1 MKKKNKMLLIISLL
15 LMPTVVFASN
25 GDDNIS
31 VAIALGMEAFISI
44 HMSLFVLKP
53 LSEIYSKENHKKTFW
68 TLFAIRV
75 VFLLFFDFFVSPY
88 IAIFDFFAVF
98 VGAFIVVPICSAA
111 KKTPIDGKSNQ
122 VTETI
127 SSSKTT
133 QTISETNNELKC
145 TKCGSSIQ
153 VTDKFC
159 SNCGE
164 QLHDKDNKTSQKVL
178 VSPSDFNNIYSLPE
192 DKMLEEFINKEL
204 DKASID
210 KTSKLIP
217 SDVLKRKKILNLIFS
232 VLLFVFI
239 TLIFFHFPIATYII
253 GMVILFIFFKVTR
266 KYDLIKYLKKQ
277 LKARPEEKISNI
289 VMSTKNTLTSD
300 NSKNIFIIS
309 LVVAVILP
317 LIIFS
322 SPRILYEKVDGG
334 YAVRYYIFGLTN
346 FKTATIPATHK
357 NEKVLSM
364 RGNSFSNMPFLK
376 EVNLPDT
383 ITEIRGQAFKN
394 DKSLKKIKLPKNLK
408 YLGGGSFEN
417 TSIVNIEIPNSV
429 TYIGGEV
436 FKNATKLKSVKL
448 SKNISEIRGNSFEN
462 CKSLKEIDIPDNV
475 TRIGGHAFYGNTS
488 LKKVNISENS
498 KLQEIGSS
506 AFRLCDSLSEIT
518 IPRDTYVNERA
529 FKESPTDVK
538 RFGEFS
544 VDESKYKYNSFLY
557 FYINQIENINK
568 YRKDSES
575 YNSYITLKD
584 IRVNGDYNEYDLLYT
599 NSSGESIDFTLTK
612 DTPYKEIND
621 DLLFSASADYVFNK
635 SRTSIALDVYYN

>member
-1 MKKKNKMLLIISLL
+1 MKKKNKLLLILSLL
-15 LMPTVVFASN
+15 LMPTVVFASS
-25 GDDNIS
+25 GDDSFPIG
-31 VAIALGMEAFISI
+31 IALFMEAFVSI
-44 HMSLFVLKP
+44 HMSIFVLKP
-53 LSEIYSKENHKKTFW
+53 LSEMFSKTNYKKTFW
-68 TLFAIRV
+68 TLFIIRAV
-75 VFLLFFDFFVSPY
+75 ILIFCDLFVSSF
-88 IAIFDFFAVF
+88 IAIFDFLAVF
-98 VGAFIVVPICSAA
+98 VGAFIIVPICAA
-111 KKTPIDGKSNQ
+111 ITKTKIKKRSNQ
-122 VTETI
+122 IIKTNPSIKTATTSVT
-127 SSSKTT
+127 KG
-133 QTISETNNELKC
+133 ELKC
-145 TKCGSSIQ
+145 AKCGALIQSS
-153 VTDKFC
+153 DKFC

-164 QLHDKDNKTSQKVL
+164 AINNNEIIQKVP
-178 VSPSDFNNIYSLPE
+178 VSPSDF
-192 DKMLEEFINKEL
+192 DKMYCLTEDEMLDEFLNKEL
-204 DKASID
+204 NKAGID
-210 KTSKLIP
+210 KSTNLIP
-217 SDVLKRKKILNLIFS
+217 SDVLKRKKILNIIFS
-232 VLLFVFI
+232 VLIFVFI

-253 GMVILFIFFKVTR
+253 GIIILFIFFKVTR
-266 KYDLIKYLKKQ
+266 NYDLIKYLKKQ

-289 VMSTKNTLTSD
+289 VMSVKNTFISD

-322 SPRILYEKVDGG
+322 SPRILYERVDGG

-346 FKTATIPATHK
+346 FKTATIPEAHK

-448 SKNISEIRGNSFEN
+448 SKNISEIRGSSFEN
-462 CKSLKEIDIPDNV
+462 CKSLKEIDIPDKV

-498 KLQEIGSS
+498 MLQEIGSS
-506 AFRLCDSLSEIT
+506 AFRLCDNLREIT

-538 RFGEFS
+538 IFGEFG

-557 FYINQIENINK
+557 FSVNQIENVNK
-568 YRKDSES
+568 YRRDSES

-599 NSSGESIDFTLTK
+599 NSSGESINFTLTK
-612 DTPYKEIND
+612 DIPYKEIND
-621 DLLFSASADYVFNK
+621 DLLFSTSSDYVFDK
-635 SRTSIALDVYYN
+635 SRSSLALDVYYN

>member
-31 VAIALGMEAFISI
+31 IAIALGMEAFISI

-68 TLFAIRV
+68 TLFAIRAG
-75 VFLLFFDFFVSPY
+75 FLLFFDFFVSPY

-122 VTETI
+122 VTETV

-145 TKCGSSIQ
+145 PKCGASIQ

-164 QLHDKDNKTSQKVL
+164 QLHDKDNKTSKKVL
-178 VSPSDFNNIYSLPE
+178 VSPSDFDNMYSLPE

-204 DKASID
+204 DKAGID
-210 KTSKLIP
+210 KSSKLIP

-253 GMVILFIFFKVTR
+253 GIIILFIFFKVTR
-266 KYDLIKYLKKQ
+266 NYDLIKYLKKQ

-289 VMSTKNTLTSD
+289 VMSVKNTFISD

-322 SPRILYEKVDGG
+322 SPRILYERVDGG

-346 FKTATIPATHK
+346 FKTATIPETHK

-448 SKNISEIRGNSFEN
+448 SKNISEIRGSSFEN
-462 CKSLKEIDIPDNV
+462 CKSLKEIDIPDKV

-498 KLQEIGSS
+498 MLQEIGSS
-506 AFRLCDSLSEIT
+506 AFRLCDNLREIT

-538 RFGEFS
+538 IFGEFG

-557 FYINQIENINK
+557 FSVNQIENVNK
-568 YRKDSES
+568 YRRDSES

-599 NSSGESIDFTLTK
+599 NSSGESINFTLTK
-612 DTPYKEIND
+612 DIPYKEIND
-621 DLLFSASADYVFNK
+621 DLLFSTSSDYVFDK
-635 SRTSIALDVYYN
+635 SRSSLALDVYYN

>member
-1 MKKKNKMLLIISLL
+1 MKKKNKLLLIVSLL
-15 LMPTVVFASN
+15 LMPTVVFASS
-25 GDDNIS
+25 GDYSFPIG
-31 VAIALGMEAFISI
+31 IALFMEAFVSI
-44 HMSLFVLKP
+44 HMSAFVFKP
-53 LSEIYSKENHKKTFW
+53 LSEMFSKTNYKKTFW
-68 TLFAIRV
+68 TLFIIRAV
-75 VFLLFFDFFVSPY
+75 ILIFCDLFVSPF
-88 IAIFDFFAVF
+88 IAIFDFLAVF
-98 VGAFIVVPICSAA
+98 VGAFIIVPICAA
-111 KKTPIDGKSNQ
+111 ITKTKINKRSNQIKKTNPSIKTATPL
-122 VTETI
+122 VT
-127 SSSKTT
+127 
-133 QTISETNNELKC
+133 NGELKC
-145 TKCGSSIQ
+145 AKCGALIQSS
-153 VTDKFC
+153 DKFC

-164 QLHDKDNKTSQKVL
+164 AINNNEIIQKVP
-178 VSPSDFNNIYSLPE
+178 VSPSDFDKMYGLTE
-192 DKMLEEFINKEL
+192 DEMLEEFLNKEL
-204 DKASID
+204 NKAGID
-210 KTSKLIP
+210 KSTNLIP
-217 SDVLKRKKILNLIFS
+217 SDVLKRKKILNIIFS
-232 VLLFVFI
+232 VLIFVFI

-253 GMVILFIFFKVTR
+253 GIIILFIFFKVT
-266 KYDLIKYLKKQ
+266 KNYDLIKYLKKQ

-289 VMSTKNTLTSD
+289 VMSAKNTFTSD

-322 SPRILYEKVDGG
+322 SPRILYERVDGG

-346 FKTATIPATHK
+346 FKTATIPETHK

-436 FKNATKLKSVKL
+436 FKNATKLKSAKL
-448 SKNISEIRGNSFEN
+448 SKNISEIRGSSFEN

-488 LKKVNISENS
+488 LKKVNITENS
-498 KLQEIGSS
+498 NLKEIGSS
-506 AFRLCDSLSEIT
+506 AFRLCDSLREIT

-538 RFGEFS
+538 IFGEFS
-544 VDESKYKYNSFLY
+544 VDESQYKYNSFLY
-557 FYINQIENINK
+557 FSVNQVENVNK
-568 YRKDSES
+568 YRRDSES

-599 NSSGESIDFTLTK
+599 NSSGESVNFTLTK
-612 DTPYKEIND
+612 DIPYKEIND
-621 DLLFSASADYVFNK
+621 DLLFSASSDYVFDK
-635 SRTSIALDVYYN
+635 SRSSLALDVYYN